1 MSSSTASAYSAVI
14 AAIRAEGGWLEFSR
28 YLDIALNSPQ
38 HGYYGSGRVH
48 FGASGD
54 FDTAPT
60 ISPLF
65 GEAIAEQITQV
76 LNIVGGGVLELGA
89 GDGDLAAQILNTSQ
103 VPSYWILETSAPLRR
118 RQEKKTQRPT
128 GDLAQRLAGNL

>member
-76 LNIVGGGVLELGA
+76 LNIVGAAFWNWAPETATWRANLEH
-89 GDGDLAAQILNTSQ
+89 I
-103 VPSYWILETSAPLRR
+103 TSAVILDIGNIRTATPPTR
-118 RQEKKTQRPT
+118 KKTQRPT